1 MESLKSLCRVCL
13 QYDSESNS
21 FFDEVEYEE
30 YIKLANVFQKVTDVE
45 VIYFERVLRHRCK
58 CPFLNI

>member
-30 YIKLANVFQKVTDVE
+30 YIKLGNVFQKVTDVE
-45 VIYFERVLRHRCK
+45 VKFKRVLHPVCK
-58 CPFLNI
+58 CPFLNV